1 MVNLR
6 LNPGFLRGVTMGSQ
20 NFDSADETPAV
31 KGVNTDGGFGIH
43 GVSTTNHAVHGESTA
58 GRGVVGTS
66 ETFLGVFGHSVNQI
80 GVAGV
85 RDNSGCGFG
94 KGGPGQFGVHGVC
107 DTGHG
112 VHGDSVGSRGVVGT
126 SQTGQGVLG
135 TSVKGEGVVGGTGS
149 GIGVKGD
156 SDSGIGVHGRSN
168 QDVGVMGFHGDPRLQ
183 EIQLPGLSQVGV
195 FGASENGAGVM
206 GYASRP
212 GANVF
217 GVVAFGGLLASA
229 VTNPLAGKFE
239 GNVQV
244 DGDIGVKGDISL
256 PGADCAEH
264 FDVADADTLEPGT
277 LMVINK
283 NGILEQS
290 AQAYDKKV
298 AGVISGAGNHKT
310 GIVLD
315 KQPSEENRKP
325 IALIGKVNCKV
336 DARYSPIEVGDLLT
350 TSSTPGHAMKAS
362 EPQKAFGS
370 IIGKALRVIGE
381 GQGLIPILIALQ

>member
-1 MVNLR
+1 M
-6 LNPGFLRGVTMGSQ
+6 PDFTSESI
-20 NFDSADETPAV
+20 DPATAAV
-31 KGVNTDGGFGIH
+31 KGEHKGDG
-43 GVSTTNHAVHGESTA
+43 
-58 GRGVVGTS
+58 
-66 ETFLGVFGHSVNQI
+66 
-80 GVAGV
+80 
-85 RDNSGCGFG
+85 
-94 KGGPGQFGVHGVC
+94 KFGVWGVC

-112 VHGDSVGSRGVVGT
+112 VHGDSIGSRGVVGT
-126 SQTGQGVLG
+126 SQTAQGVLG
-135 TSVKGEGVVGGTGS
+135 TSVKGEGVVGGAGS

-217 GVVAFGGLLASA
+217 GVAAFGGILASA

-277 LMVINK
+277 LMVINN

-362 EPQKAFGS
+362 ESQKAFGS
-370 IIGKALRVIGE
+370 IIGKALRGLRE

>member
-1 MVNLR
+1 
-6 LNPGFLRGVTMGSQ
+6 
-20 NFDSADETPAV
+20 
-31 KGVNTDGGFGIH
+31 
-43 GVSTTNHAVHGESTA
+43 
-58 GRGVVGTS
+58 
-66 ETFLGVFGHSVNQI
+66 
-80 GVAGV
+80 
-85 RDNSGCGFG
+85 
-94 KGGPGQFGVHGVC
+94 
-107 DTGHG
+107 
-112 VHGDSVGSRGVVGT
+112 
-126 SQTGQGVLG
+126 
-135 TSVKGEGVVGGTGS
+135 
-149 GIGVKGD
+149 
-156 SDSGIGVHGRSN
+156 
-168 QDVGVMGFHGDPRLQ
+168 MGFHGDPRLQ
-183 EIQLPGLSQVGV
+183 EIQLPDLGKVGV

-362 EPQKAFGS
+362 ESQKAFGS
-370 IIGKALRVIGE
+370 IIGKALRGLRE

>member
-1 MVNLR
+1 M
-6 LNPGFLRGVTMGSQ
+6 PDFTSESI
-20 NFDSADETPAV
+20 DPATAAV
-31 KGVNTDGGFGIH
+31 KGEHKGDGKFGVWGVCDTGH
-43 GVSTTNHAVHGESTA
+43 GVHGDSI
-58 GRGVVGTS
+58 GSRGVVGTS
-66 ETFLGVFGHSVNQI
+66 QAFLGVFGHSKDGT
-80 GVAGV
+80 GVAGES
-85 RDNSGCGFG
+85 DNSVGVFG

-112 VHGDSVGSRGVVGT
+112 VQGDSIGSRGVVGT
-126 SQTGQGVLG
+126 SQTAQGVLG
-135 TSVKGEGVVGGTGS
+135 TSVKGEGVVGGAGS

-217 GVVAFGGLLASA
+217 GVAAFGGILASA

-277 LMVINK
+277 LMVINN

-362 EPQKAFGS
+362 ESQKAFGS
-370 IIGKALRVIGE
+370 IIGKALRGLRE

>member
-1 MVNLR
+1 MPTFDNDPVFSKTTKIDEPSVLGENDLD
-6 LNPGFLRGVTMGSQ
+6 VGS
-20 NFDSADETPAV
+20 AA
-31 KGVNTDGGFGIH
+31 
-43 GVSTTNHAVHGESTA
+43 
-58 GRGVVGTS
+58 GVVGR
-66 ETFLGVFGHSVNQI
+66 GNG
-80 GVAGV
+80 
-85 RDNSGCGFG
+85 SG
-94 KGGPGQFGVHGVC
+94 P
-107 DTGHG
+107 
-112 VHGDSVGSRGVVGT
+112 
-126 SQTGQGVLG
+126 GVLG
-135 TSVKGEGVVGGTGS
+135 TSKKD
-149 GIGVKGD
+149 IGV
-156 SDSGIGVHGRSN
+156 SGL
-168 QDVGVMGFHGDPRLQ
+168 HGDPRLQ
-183 EIQLPGLSQVGV
+183 EIQLPDLSKVGV

-212 GANVF
+212 GADVF
-217 GVVAFGGLLASA
+217 GVAAFGGLLASA
-229 VTNPLAGKFE
+229 VTNPLAGKFA

-244 DGDIGVKGDISL
+244 DGDIFL

-277 LMVINK
+277 VMVINN

-290 AQAYDKKV
+290 AQPYDKKV

-336 DARYSPIEVGDLLT
+336 DAGYAPVEVGDLLT
-350 TSSTPGHAMKAS
+350 TSSTPGHAMKAV

-370 IIGKALRVIGE
+370 IIGKAMRGLRE